1 MKRFFYIIVITIMV
15 FCSCS
20 KEGKTESASPVD
32 TIPMIVMQIQKCSHL
47 HTAECKIH
55 KIITHKD
62 QMALRGTL
70 FSKDF
75 NLKLPVGQRNVAIP
89 IDATIKAWIDFSQ
102 ISEDNVV
109 RNGDKIQIT
118 LPDPQVEITASKI
131 RHDKVQKRVSILRT
145 NFTDEELTT
154 LEKQG
159 RKAIEKDIPRLGL
172 TALARQ
178 NAARIIIPI
187 IEQLGFEEQNITV
200 VFASDNSNNTI
211 TREKE

>member
-1 MKRFFYIIVITIMV
+1 
-15 FCSCS
+15 
-20 KEGKTESASPVD
+20 
-32 TIPMIVMQIQKCSHL
+32 
-47 HTAECKIH
+47 
-55 KIITHKD
+55 
-62 QMALRGTL
+62 MALRGTL

-159 RKAIEKDIPRLGL
+159 RKAIENDIPRLGL